1 MARKY
6 VMGNRADGLSDVLQ
20 DDEIAFK
27 GPASNVDLWVNAS
40 TPADLTATDDP
51 TVGKAFEHEPPDGG
65 ATFRIVSWA
74 PGSFE
79 YATPE
84 QVHEYH
90 TSIHSAHIPSIEYIR
105 SAKHPSMHRTD
116 TLNYFIVLSGQM
128 WALTEGR
135 DVLVKPGDVLIQHGC
150 MHGWRVEGSEPCVM
164 AAVLI
169 DAEWPQ

>member
-1 MARKY
+1 
-6 VMGNRADGLSDVLQ
+6 MGNRADGLSDVLQ

-27 GPASNVDLWVNAS
+27 GPASTVDLWINNS

-51 TVGKAFEHEPPDGG
+51 TVGKKLEHEPPDGG

-74 PGSFE
+74 PGLFDD
-79 YATPE
+79 ATPE
-84 QVHEYH
+84 QVLEYH
-90 TSIHSAHIPSIEYIR
+90 TSIQSAHIPSTEYIR

-116 TLNYFIVLSGQM
+116 TLNYFIVLSGQI

-135 DVLVKPGDVLIQHGC
+135 DVLVKPGDVLVQHGC
-150 MHGWRVEGSEPCVM
+150 MHGWRIEGSEPCVM

-169 DAEWPQ
+169 DGEWPK